1 MITHS
6 LDVGISLEVKNRTA
20 VTGGLFFLR
29 ELNIEL
35 YGGDII
41 MKPMPE
47 NLEWYYDGDD
57 KDKPIRI
64 FVRDR
69 EARDKIRW
77 CVASLSSEEA
87 KGLCEFLQEALK

>member
-1 MITHS
+1 
-6 LDVGISLEVKNRTA
+6 
-20 VTGGLFFLR
+20 
-29 ELNIEL
+29 
-35 YGGDII
+35 

-47 NLEWYYDGDD
+47 NFEYYYAGDD

-69 EARDKIRW
+69 EVKDKIRW

-87 KGLCEFLQEALK
+87 KRLCEFLQETLK

>member
-1 MITHS
+1 
-6 LDVGISLEVKNRTA
+6 
-20 VTGGLFFLR
+20 
-29 ELNIEL
+29 
-35 YGGDII
+35 

-47 NLEWYYDGDD
+47 NLEYYYAGDD

-69 EARDKIRW
+69 EVKDKIRW

-87 KGLCEFLQEALK
+87 KRLCEFLQETLN